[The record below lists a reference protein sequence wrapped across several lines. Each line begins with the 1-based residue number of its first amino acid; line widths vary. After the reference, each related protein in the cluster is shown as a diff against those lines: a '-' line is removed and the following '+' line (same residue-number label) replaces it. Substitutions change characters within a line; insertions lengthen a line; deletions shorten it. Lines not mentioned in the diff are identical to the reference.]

1 MVPKKKGRKPK
12 SYYENLKLQELSNN
26 LLVIVD
32 NTNTNTNS
40 ELTSTSINTINETI
54 LDVSKVVVHKKR
66 GRKPKGGIIIEQN
79 NVEIQ
84 NEVKPNII
92 LHLNCKLNDIITG
105 DLNYDPTVYN
115 IKEFDNI
122 NIQYDYID
130 EKQDIPINNEDCLAN
145 EIGLN
150 NECIFNNSN
159 ASIKSANNSNNN
171 SSNNNSNPNC
181 SNINAS
187 VNSSNILNNTNKFFN
202 NEEKMLNNDNFLL
215 NNNEKNLYN
224 KAISKKLEDLSKQLK
239 TNNIN
244 KKSAC
249 FWCTYNF
256 DNQTILIPKYEI
268 KNTYF
273 CYGNFCSPE
282 CACSYLMNENIES
295 SQKFERYYM
304 LNNIYGKIYNYE
316 KNIKLA
322 PSPYFTLEKFYG
334 NLNIQEYRKLLKH
347 ERLLLVVDKPLSKLT
362 PELYDENEDYIL
374 NNKSINNKQNSN
386 KTYKINVK

>member
-1 MVPKKKGRKPK
+1 MLPKKKGRKPK

-26 LLVIVD
+26 SITPTNDAL
-32 NTNTNTNS
+32 NT
-40 ELTSTSINTINETI
+40 LINDIINEVI
-54 LDVSKVVVHKKR
+54 SGDNESSVDISKAVVHKKR

-79 NVEIQ
+79 KIEIQ
-84 NEVKPNII
+84 TEIKPNII

-105 DLNYDPTVYN
+105 ELNYDPTVYN
-115 IKEFDNI
+115 IKEFDNM
-122 NIQYDYID
+122 NIKYDYIENKND
-130 EKQDIPINNEDCLAN
+130 NTINNDDN
-145 EIGLN
+145 INSIN
-150 NECIFNNSN
+150 NTNNTN
-159 ASIKSANNSNNN
+159 DNTNITNNTNNSNNN
-171 SSNNNSNPNC
+171 INLSNNNSNNNANI
-181 SNINAS
+181 SNLSNN
-187 VNSSNILNNTNKFFN
+187 NSHDTMFFN
-202 NEEKMLNNDNFLL
+202 NEENML

-224 KAISKKLEDLSKQLK
+224 KALSKKLEDLSKQLK

-295 SQKFERYYM
+295 SQKFERYYL

-322 PSPYFTLEKFYG
+322 PSPYYTLEKFYG

-386 KTYKINVK
+386 KNYKINVK

>member
-1 MVPKKKGRKPK
+1 MNIK
-12 SYYENLKLQELSNN
+12 YDYIENKN
-26 LLVIVD
+26 D
-32 NTNTNTNS
+32 
-40 ELTSTSINTINETI
+40 NTIN
-54 LDVSKVVVHKKR
+54 
-66 GRKPKGGIIIEQN
+66 
-79 NVEIQ
+79 
-84 NEVKPNII
+84 
-92 LHLNCKLNDIITG
+92 ND
-105 DLNYDPTVYN
+105 
-115 IKEFDNI
+115 DNI
-122 NIQYDYID
+122 NS
-130 EKQDIPINNEDCLAN
+130 IN
-145 EIGLN
+145 
-150 NECIFNNSN
+150 
-159 ASIKSANNSNNN
+159 SI
-171 SSNNNSNPNC
+171 
-181 SNINAS
+181 
-187 VNSSNILNNTNKFFN
+187 NNTNNANNANNTNNANYANNANNANNINNINNVNNANKNNDTMFFN
-202 NEEKMLNNDNFLL
+202 NEENML

-224 KAISKKLEDLSKQLK
+224 KALSKKLEDLSKQLK

-295 SQKFERYYM
+295 SQKFERYYL

-322 PSPYFTLEKFYG
+322 PSPYYTLEKFYG

-386 KTYKINVK
+386 KNYKINVK

>member
-12 SYYENLKLQELSNN
+12 SYYENLKLQEMSNN
-26 LLVIVD
+26 LLILVNNNNNNNNN
-32 NTNTNTNS
+32 NTND
-40 ELTSTSINTINETI
+40 LTSSSLGGDNETI
-54 LDVSKVVVHKKR
+54 LDVSKAVVHKKR

-79 NVEIQ
+79 KVEIQ

-105 DLNYDPTVYN
+105 DINYDPTVYN

-122 NIQYDYID
+122 NIQYDYIG
-130 EKQDIPINNEDCLAN
+130 EKQDIPTNNE
-145 EIGLN
+145 ISLN
-150 NECIFNNSN
+150 NDDSTNSSASSETCINSN
-159 ASIKSANNSNNN
+159 ANS
-171 SSNNNSNPNC
+171 
-181 SNINAS
+181 SNINAG
-187 VNSSNILNNTNKFFN
+187 VNNVNAGNVLNNDNKFFN
-202 NEEKMLNNDNFLL
+202 NE
-215 NNNEKNLYN
+215 KNLCN

-282 CACSYLMNENIES
+282 CACSYLMNENIET
-295 SQKFERYYM
+295 SQKFERYYL

-334 NLNIQEYRKLLKH
+334 NLNIQEYRKLLQH

-374 NNKSINNKQNSN
+374 NNKSINNKQNST

>member
-1 MVPKKKGRKPK
+1 MLPKKKGRKPK
-12 SYYENLKLQELSNN
+12 SYYENLKLQEMSNN
-26 LLVIVD
+26 FLDISSIS
-32 NTNTNTNS
+32 NI
-40 ELTSTSINTINETI
+40 SINGEDENI
-54 LDVSKVVVHKKR
+54 LDVSKIVVHKKR

-79 NVEIQ
+79 KIEAHTDI
-84 NEVKPNII
+84 KPNII

-105 DLNYDPTVYN
+105 DLNYNPTVYN
-115 IKEFDNI
+115 IKEFDNM
-122 NIQYDYID
+122 NIKYDYI
-130 EKQDIPINNEDCLAN
+130 EKKNNDDSINNEDRLN
-145 EIGLN
+145 KINLLN
-150 NECIFNNSN
+150 NDNVSSN
-159 ASIKSANNSNNN
+159 ASISNSNTNINNSNTNNNNNNNNNNNTNN
-171 SSNNNSNPNC
+171 SANVSNL
-181 SNINAS
+181 
-187 VNSSNILNNTNKFFN
+187 LNNDNKFFN
-202 NEEKMLNNDNFLL
+202 EEKLLNNDNFLI
-215 NNNEKNLYN
+215 NNNNDKNLYN

-295 SQKFERYYM
+295 SQKFERYYL
-304 LNNIYGKIYNYE
+304 LNNIYGKIYDYE

-322 PSPYFTLEKFYG
+322 PSPYYTLEKFYG

-374 NNKSINNKQNSN
+374 NNKSINNKQNST

>member
-1 MVPKKKGRKPK
+1 MLPKKKGRKPK

-26 LLVIVD
+26 SITPTNDALNTLINDIINDVISGDNESSVD
-32 NTNTNTNS
+32 
-40 ELTSTSINTINETI
+40 I
-54 LDVSKVVVHKKR
+54 SKVVVHKKR

-79 NVEIQ
+79 KIEIQ
-84 NEVKPNII
+84 TEIKPNII

-105 DLNYDPTVYN
+105 ELNYDPTVYN
-115 IKEFDNI
+115 IKEFDNM
-122 NIQYDYID
+122 NIKYDYIENKND
-130 EKQDIPINNEDCLAN
+130 NTINNDDNINSINNTNNNAN
-145 EIGLN
+145 NTNITN
-150 NECIFNNSN
+150 NTNNT
-159 ASIKSANNSNNN
+159 NNSNNN
-171 SSNNNSNPNC
+171 INLSNNNSNN
-181 SNINAS
+181 NA
-187 VNSSNILNNTNKFFN
+187 NNNTNNNSHDTMFFN
-202 NEEKMLNNDNFLL
+202 NEENML

-224 KAISKKLEDLSKQLK
+224 KALSKKLEDLSKQLK

-295 SQKFERYYM
+295 SQKFERYYL

-322 PSPYFTLEKFYG
+322 PSPYYTLEKFYG

-386 KTYKINVK
+386 KNYKINVK

>member
-1 MVPKKKGRKPK
+1 MLPKKKGRKPK
-12 SYYENLKLQELSNN
+12 SYYENLKLQEMSNN
-26 LLVIVD
+26 ILIISISGGIE
-32 NTNTNTNS
+32 S
-40 ELTSTSINTINETI
+40 ECECKDESV
-54 LDVSKVVVHKKR
+54 LDISKIVVHKKR

-79 NVEIQ
+79 KIEIQ
-84 NEVKPNII
+84 SDNKPNII

-105 DLNYDPTVYN
+105 DINYDPTVYN
-115 IKEFDNI
+115 IKEFDNM
-122 NIQYDYID
+122 NIQYDYI
-130 EKQDIPINNEDCLAN
+130 ENKQDGDSANNEDS
-145 EIGLN
+145 LN
-150 NECIFNNSN
+150 DINLLN
-159 ASIKSANNSNNN
+159 ANNSNSNSNVANSNN
-171 SSNNNSNPNC
+171 SNLNTSSNVASSNNSNT
-181 SNINAS
+181 
-187 VNSSNILNNTNKFFN
+187 SSNNAVHINNTNKFFN
-202 NEEKMLNNDNFLL
+202 NEEKLMNNDNFLL

-295 SQKFERYYM
+295 SQKFERYYL
-304 LNNIYGKIYNYE
+304 LNNIYGKIYDYE

-322 PSPYFTLEKFYG
+322 PSPYYTLEKFYG

-374 NNKSINNKQNSN
+374 NNKSINNKQNSTKN
-386 KTYKINVK
+386 YKINVK

>member
-1 MVPKKKGRKPK
+1 MLPKKKGRKPK
-12 SYYENLKLQELSNN
+12 SYHENLKLQELSNK
-26 LLVIVD
+26 LLD
-32 NTNTNTNS
+32 M
-40 ELTSTSINTINETI
+40 SINAIDNVLNNILSSALSDISNGINENI
-54 LDVSKVVVHKKR
+54 LDISKTVVHKKR

-79 NVEIQ
+79 KIEMQTDI
-84 NEVKPNII
+84 KPNII

-115 IKEFDNI
+115 IKDFDNMNIKYDYIEKKNDDLLNNGINEDSGDSLNNINVINNSTTNSANI
-122 NIQYDYID
+122 NINT
-130 EKQDIPINNEDCLAN
+130 NNTA
-145 EIGLN
+145 
-150 NECIFNNSN
+150 
-159 ASIKSANNSNNN
+159 NN
-171 SSNNNSNPNC
+171 SSNSCND
-181 SNINAS
+181 
-187 VNSSNILNNTNKFFN
+187 NKFFN
-202 NEEKMLNNDNFLL
+202 NDEHLLNNDNFLIH

-224 KAISKKLEDLSKQLK
+224 KALSKKLEDLSKQLK

-249 FWCTYNF
+249 FWCTCNF

-268 KNTYF
+268 KNTYY

-295 SQKFERYYM
+295 SQKFERYYL
-304 LNNIYGKIYNYE
+304 LNNIYGKIYDYE

-322 PSPYFTLEKFYG
+322 PSPYYTLEKFYG

-374 NNKSINNKQNSN
+374 NNKSINNKQNST

>member
-1 MVPKKKGRKPK
+1 MLPKKKGRKPK
-12 SYYENLKLQELSNN
+12 SYHENLKLQELSNK
-26 LLVIVD
+26 LLD
-32 NTNTNTNS
+32 M
-40 ELTSTSINTINETI
+40 SINAIDNVLNDILSSVLSDISNGINENI
-54 LDVSKVVVHKKR
+54 LDISKTVVHKKR

-79 NVEIQ
+79 KIEMQTDI
-84 NEVKPNII
+84 KPNII

-115 IKEFDNI
+115 IKDFDNMNIKYDYIEKKNDDLLNNGINEDSGDSLNNINVINNSTTNSANI
-122 NIQYDYID
+122 NINT
-130 EKQDIPINNEDCLAN
+130 NNT
-145 EIGLN
+145 
-150 NECIFNNSN
+150 
-159 ASIKSANNSNNN
+159 ANNSGN
-171 SSNNNSNPNC
+171 SCND
-181 SNINAS
+181 
-187 VNSSNILNNTNKFFN
+187 NKFFN
-202 NEEKMLNNDNFLL
+202 NDEHLLNNDNFLIH

-224 KAISKKLEDLSKQLK
+224 KALSKKLEDLSKQLK

-249 FWCTYNF
+249 FWCTCNF

-268 KNTYF
+268 KNTYY

-295 SQKFERYYM
+295 SQKFERYYL
-304 LNNIYGKIYNYE
+304 LNNIYGKIYDYE

-322 PSPYFTLEKFYG
+322 PSPYYTLEKFYG

-374 NNKSINNKQNSN
+374 NNKSINNKQNST

>member
-1 MVPKKKGRKPK
+1 MLPKKKGRKPK
-12 SYYENLKLQELSNN
+12 SYHENLKLQELSNK
-26 LLVIVD
+26 LLD
-32 NTNTNTNS
+32 M
-40 ELTSTSINTINETI
+40 SINAIDNVLNNILSSVLSDISNGINENI
-54 LDVSKVVVHKKR
+54 LDISKTVVHKKR

-79 NVEIQ
+79 KIEIQ
-84 NEVKPNII
+84 TDIKPNII

-115 IKEFDNI
+115 IKDFDNMNIKYDYIEKKNDDLLNNGINEDSGDSLNNINVINNSTTNSANI
-122 NIQYDYID
+122 NI
-130 EKQDIPINNEDCLAN
+130 NN
-145 EIGLN
+145 N
-150 NECIFNNSN
+150 NT
-159 ASIKSANNSNNN
+159 ANN
-171 SSNNNSNPNC
+171 SSNSCND
-181 SNINAS
+181 
-187 VNSSNILNNTNKFFN
+187 NKFFN
-202 NEEKMLNNDNFLL
+202 NDENILNNDNFLIHNNNN

-224 KAISKKLEDLSKQLK
+224 KALSKKLEDLSKQLK

-249 FWCTYNF
+249 FWCTCNF

-268 KNTYF
+268 KNTYY

-295 SQKFERYYM
+295 SQKFERYYL
-304 LNNIYGKIYNYE
+304 LNNIYGKIYDYE

-322 PSPYFTLEKFYG
+322 PSPYYTLEKFYG

-374 NNKSINNKQNSN
+374 NNKSINNKQNST